1 MFSRRDFVKGSV
13 ALVTIG
19 TSAQSLL
26 KGTIAFAAQN
36 PQYVEQASNGKI
48 LILVQLAGGNDGL
61 NTVIPV
67 GDSTYHSVRQAIGI
81 ADEQTLPLGSGFGLA
96 PQLTGLKGLW
106 DSGKLA
112 IVRGVGYPNQ
122 NYSHFRS
129 AAIWQAGDPDLKM
142 HDGWLGRTLD
152 QLESQQHDPFLG
164 FNVGGSTPPELQGEK
179 VSIPSV
185 ADPAQYGFQ
194 VGGKIVHDD
203 TDPRTATLMKLYEQ
217 YPSSSPYGVL
227 LETTAESAVSSAK
240 QLASVAV
247 QYKPAVTYP
256 ETSFGAGLSVLA
268 EAVVGNLG
276 MRVGHITLGGFDI
289 HSKETADHTRLMA
302 ELDAGLT
309 AFYQDLSAQGKADD
323 VLVLTWSE
331 FGRRVQENANGGTD
345 HGSASVMF
353 ALGSSVKQGFYGDQP
368 SLSQLVDNGNLAFTT
383 DFRSVYA
390 TVIDKWL
397 GIPSAPLLGKQWPDL
412 GFIGAA

>member
-19 TSAQSLL
+19 TSAHSLL

-48 LILVQLAGGNDGL
+48 LILDQLAGGNDGL

-67 GDSTYHSVRQAIGI
+67 GDSTYHSVRKAIGI
-81 ADEQTLPLGSGFGLA
+81 PDEQALPLGSGFGLA

-106 DSGKLA
+106 DNGKLA

-129 AAIWQAGDPDLKM
+129 AAIWQAGDPDLKE

-164 FNVGGSTPPELQGEK
+164 FNIGGSTPPELQGEK

-247 QYKPAVTYP
+247 QYRPAVTYP
-256 ETSFGAGLSVLA
+256 QTSFGAGLSVLA

-276 MRVGHITLGGFDI
+276 MRVGHITLGGFDT
-289 HSKETADHTRLMA
+289 HSKETADHTALMT

-353 ALGSSVKQGFYGDQP
+353 ALGSGVKQGFYGDQP